1 MKSNKIF
8 AHIVFFLLLPT
19 PRIFGQQQ
27 AQLNDINV
35 VIHQETL
42 NKLVLA
48 LGEVKGDSEYD
59 FMFMTWHYQWS
70 VLKSAFELMP
80 GKANFI
86 SDVKVDVG
94 PFTYSSKV
102 NGNVDVTYD
111 IKTNLISIKVKE
123 AVFEL
128 YTVVFGK
135 KYHIKDINL
144 ADYYQTPF
152 TFEGPMSIETEMEF
166 MMPDNTI
173 KKLYA
178 RATNCILTV
187 QDKKIVVAS
196 EIDFFDI
203 SMFQIRK

>member
-19 PRIFGQQQ
+19 LRIFGQQQ

-42 NKLVLA
+42 NKLVVA

-128 YTVVFGK
+128 YTVIFGK

-196 EIDFFDI
+196 EIDFFDK

>member
-1 MKSNKIF
+1 MRKNRILFNIF
-8 AHIVFFLLLPT
+8 FFLLLST
-19 PRIFGQQQ
+19 TRIFGQQ
-27 AQLNDINV
+27 AAPLNDINV

-48 LGEVKGDSEYD
+48 LGEVKGNSEYD

-70 VLKSAFELMP
+70 VLKSVFELMP

-94 PFTYSSKV
+94 PFSYSSKV

-111 IKTNLISIKVKE
+111 MKTNLISVKVKE

-128 YTVVFGK
+128 YTVIFGK
-135 KYHIKDINL
+135 KFHIKDINL

-166 MMPDNTI
+166 TMPDNTL

-178 RATNCILTV
+178 RPTNCILTV

-196 EIDFFDI
+196 EIDFFDK
-203 SMFQIRK
+203 SMYQIKK